1 MDGTPMQ
8 QHFDNRKKLMKK
20 YYTKDE
26 LIHMIIKLEDELYG
40 DVQND

>member
-1 MDGTPMQ
+1 MDGTTTQ
-8 QHFDNRKKLMKK
+8 QHFDNRKKLLKK

-40 DVQND
+40 DVEDE